1 MLHQNIIKMANKY
14 VESCSLL
21 LTIKILMQTEKWSI
35 ITHLS
40 EWLKEN
46 ACKYEKKVIHSN
58 TAGENAKW
66 YSQTGKQFDK
76 FLIKVNRYHTVQ

>member
-1 MLHQNIIKMANKY
+1 M
-14 VESCSLL
+14 ESCSLL
-21 LTIKILMQTEKWSI
+21 LMITVLMQTEKWSI

-40 EWLKEN
+40 EWLTEN
-46 ACKYEKKVIHSN
+46 AHKCKKKFIHSN

-66 YSQTGKQFDK
+66 YSQIGKQFDK